1 MGLTFLCQPARG
13 LRFLN
18 DGEDLDNLVGN
29 IVVDA
34 DLTNPEAI
42 LRPNQAPES
51 LDSAPTRPGRAMPEV
66 LLQCI
71 TNLHPKICRQALV
84 LAGCLGREDELISHS
99 G

>member
-1 MGLTFLCQPARG
+1 LD
-13 LRFLN
+13 

-29 IVVDA
+29 IVVNA
-34 DLTNPEAI
+34 DLTNPETI

-51 LDSAPTRPGRAMPEV
+51 LDSASTRPGRVMPEV

-71 TNLHPKICRQALV
+71 TNLCPEMCRQALV
-84 LAGCLGREDELISHS
+84 LAGCLGREDELVSHS